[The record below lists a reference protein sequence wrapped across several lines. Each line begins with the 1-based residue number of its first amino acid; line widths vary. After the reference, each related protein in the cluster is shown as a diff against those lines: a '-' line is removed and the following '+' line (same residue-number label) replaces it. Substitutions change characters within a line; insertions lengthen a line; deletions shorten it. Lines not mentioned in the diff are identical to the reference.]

1 MEPFEIDIWHMEQAL
16 RLAER
21 GRGAVEPNPMVG
33 CVIAQGC
40 EIIGEGW
47 HRRFGGPHA
56 EIEALKV
63 AGDRSRGATMIVTL
77 EPCCH
82 HGKTPPCTE
91 AILRSGIRRV
101 VVAMRDPYEKVSGH
115 GLEQLR
121 DAGVEIV
128 TEVCESAARKLNAPY
143 LKRLK
148 TGRPWVIAKWAMT
161 ADGRIATHTGSSRW
175 VSGTDSRRLVHEI
188 RGRVDA
194 IMVGRETVRADNPM
208 LTARPEDPAKV
219 LRRATRIVFDT
230 RGTLASS
237 SNLVKTAKEIPV
249 LVAVGTAAYAN
260 DVKRLEKS
268 GCEVLVCRSGTHV
281 GRLME
286 LLDELGRRGMTNLFV
301 EGGGR
306 LFGGLFDARQMD
318 EVHIFIAPKLVG
330 GEASPNP
337 IDGEGVAL
345 MEAAT
350 TLEDPRWQP
359 VGTDIYLSGRVI
371 HRSQPDSVAPDTSS
385 GQ

>member
-1 MEPFEIDIWHMEQAL
+1 MDQAL

-21 GRGAVEPNPMVG
+21 GRGEVEPNPMVG

-63 AGDRSRGATMIVTL
+63 AGERARNATMVVTL

-91 AILRSGIRRV
+91 AILRAGIRRV
-101 VVAMRDPYEKVSGH
+101 VVAMRDPFGKVSGR
-115 GLEQLR
+115 GIEQLR
-121 DAGVEIV
+121 SSGTEV
-128 TEVCESAARKLNAPY
+128 TEGVCEMASRKLNAPY
-143 LKRLK
+143 LKRLR

-175 VSGTDSRRLVHEI
+175 ISCDRSRQLVHEI

-194 IMVGRETVRADNPM
+194 IMVGRETARADDPS
-208 LTARPEDPAKV
+208 LTARPEDSTK
-219 LRRATRIVFDT
+219 LRRRATRIVFDT

-237 SNLVKTAKEIPV
+237 GRLVRTAREIPV
-249 LVAVGTAAYAN
+249 LVVVGTAAHVN
-260 DVKRLEKS
+260 DVKRLERA
-268 GCEVLVCRSGTHV
+268 GCEVLICRCGTHV
-281 GRLME
+281 GRLGE
-286 LLDELGRRGMTNLFV
+286 LLDELGRRGMTNVFV

-306 LFGGLFDARQMD
+306 LLGGLFDARQID
-318 EVHIFIAPKLVG
+318 EVHIFIAPKMVG
-330 GEASPNP
+330 GEAAPNP
-337 IDGEGVAL
+337 IDGEGIAL

-350 TLEDPRWQP
+350 TLEDFRWTP
-359 VGTDIYLSGRVI
+359 VGTDMYLSGRVI
-371 HRSQPDSVAPDTSS
+371 HRSQPACVAPDTAPDL
-385 GQ
+385 